1 MTRPHPDKAR
11 ILAQTGHRERRGH
24 DRVSR
29 TLTNVR
35 NRQVATL
42 NETAESDPRNTSM
55 EPTDRQRTPWLH
67 ALRERLRGFR
77 ERIRRKPGLNTS
89 YRIAL
94 GVFGTFVLVAGIL
107 MIPYPGPGWLV
118 VFAGLGILATEFHWA
133 HRVNTFA
140 KRHYQRWVSWLG
152 RQRLATKLAVMS
164 ATCLVVLTTLWML
177 GLFNTVGGWLG
188 LHWNW
193 LTSPLFGA

>member
-1 MTRPHPDKAR
+1 M
-11 ILAQTGHRERRGH
+11 
-24 DRVSR
+24 
-29 TLTNVR
+29 
-35 NRQVATL
+35 
-42 NETAESDPRNTSM
+42 
-55 EPTDRQRTPWLH
+55 
-67 ALRERLRGFR
+67 
-77 ERIRRKPGLNTS
+77 NTS

-140 KRHYQRWVSWLG
+140 KRHYQRWARWLG
-152 RQRLATKLAVMS
+152 RQHLATKLAVMG
-164 ATCLVVLTTLWML
+164 ATCLVVLTTLWLL
-177 GLFNTVGGWLG
+177 GVFNTVGGWLG

-193 LTSPLFGA
+193 LASPLFGA